1 MDKQSGIIIAI
12 IALGLYFAR
21 NILNNKLSKDLMSLI
36 GQNDQLFMKKINSFA
51 VKMSFQPFN
60 RDYMVLN
67 HVIMM
72 DDEKRVDEQFA
83 YLDAHKLNKNQ
94 TLAIYQKTFMYYLK
108 KGKSTKAKDIYK
120 RVCDYVDEK
129 KLNDKIK
136 AAYEKD
142 IMVYLDKDIKVLT
155 TLDQLIEEGNDDA
168 KALLYL
174 EKTYVL
180 KYNRR
185 MDEALKCMKN
195 VIKYTK
201 NPSQKQVMQ
210 DLLDSNLEAL

>member
-36 GQNDQLFMKKINSFA
+36 GQNDAQFMKKINSFA

-108 KGKSTKAKDIYK
+108 KGNSAKAKDIFK
-120 RVCDYVDEK
+120 RVCSYVDEK

-142 IMVYLDKDIKVLT
+142 IMVYLDKDIKVLKV
-155 TLDQLIEEGNDDA
+155 LDQLIEEGNDDA

-185 MDEALKCMKN
+185 MDEALKCMKK
-195 VIKYTK
+195 VIEYTK

-210 DLLDSNLEAL
+210 DLMDSNLEAL